1 MAPAR
6 GTIGFGRGGAR
17 PVAWPPVALLVQKF
31 GGTSVA
37 DPERMRAVA
46 DHVARTVR
54 RGNQVVVVI
63 SAMGKETD
71 ELLRLAREVSDT
83 RPGREMDMLVTAGE
97 RKATALLC
105 MAIADRGVEA
115 ESFTGSQAG
124 FLTDSTHRNAKI
136 TEVRPDRIVETLAAG
151 RVAVVGGAQ
160 GISPERNVTFLG
172 RGGSDTTAVAIAHAI
187 GAESCELYTD
197 VSGVFTSDP
206 RVVPDARKMDRVSF
220 DELLEMTAN
229 GCPKPAMRSV
239 EFARNFGVELHV
251 RSAFTWESGTL
262 VTKEDETMEQAII
275 SAVVHDADEAK
286 LTINRVADRPGIA
299 AKYTRALADADIN
312 VDLIVQNTSA
322 AGVTDISFTVPH
334 GELDRAVAIC
344 EARIDDIG
352 ASAVT
357 SDPAIAR
364 VSVVG
369 AGMKSHPGVA
379 ATVFETLAAND
390 INIEMIATSAIR
402 VSCVV
407 AEADVEKAVVALH
420 DAFHLADGPVY
431 VD

>member
-1 MAPAR
+1 M
-6 GTIGFGRGGAR
+6 
-17 PVAWPPVALLVQKF
+17 ALLVQKF
-31 GGTSVA
+31 GGTSVGTP
-37 DPERMRAVA
+37 DRMRAVA

-71 ELLRLAREVSDT
+71 DLIRIAKEVSNT

-105 MAIADRGVEA
+105 MAIADLGVEA

-124 FLTDSTHRNAKI
+124 FLTDATHTNAKI
-136 TEVRPDRIVETLAAG
+136 VDVRPDRIRASLAAG

-160 GISPERNVTFLG
+160 GRSAEHNVTFLG
-172 RGGSDTTAVAIAHAI
+172 RGGSDTTAVALAHAL
-187 GAESCELYTD
+187 GADYCELYTD
-197 VSGVFTSDP
+197 VPGVFTSDP
-206 RVVPDARKMDRVSF
+206 RVVTDARKMEHITF

-239 EFARNFGVELHV
+239 EYARTHGVELHV
-251 RSAFTWESGTL
+251 RSAFTWESGTV
-262 VTKEDETMEQAII
+262 VTKESITMEQAIV
-275 SAVVHDADEAK
+275 SAVVHDAEEAK
-286 LTINRVADRPGIA
+286 VTIGGVADRPGVA
-299 AKYTRALADADIN
+299 AHVFRALADEDIN
-312 VDLIVQNTSA
+312 VDLIVQNTSDQ
-322 AGVTDISFTVPH
+322 GVTDISFTVPH
-334 GELDRAVAIC
+334 GELERAVAIC
-344 EARIDDIG
+344 EVAG
-352 ASAVT
+352 AEVGFTRVT
-357 SDPAIAR
+357 AEPAIAR

-407 AEADVEKAVVALH
+407 AEADIERAVVALH
-420 DAFHLADGPVY
+420 DAFGLAAGPVY